1 MYRFSTPSLVAA
13 LALAAI
19 ARIAAAGPPPAP
31 PQFVMTGVADGLPSS
46 TVYRIVQDRA
56 GFLWIGTYDGLAR
69 YDGVSFHVFRND
81 PSEPHSIG
89 SNKITTLL
97 IDSKGT
103 FWCGGEGSGLNRLEP
118 DGEHFTQR
126 RHVPN
131 DLKTL
136 GNDDVWALAEDTN
149 GTIWVGTY
157 LGGLNALQADGSF
170 LHVDHDAEKPESLR
184 SSNIVS
190 LRADKGGRL
199 WIGTDAGLDVREGDG
214 RIVHVAIPP
223 LDQRKGGSVVWAFVP
238 EDDGSMLVGTRKG
251 LFRVGAG
258 LDYLGEVAAD
268 ATPPL
273 SIVSM
278 TRGAGGEIWVGTL
291 NGVVEIDGDRV
302 LRYAGEESVA
312 GTMPS
317 VRVQDIMLDAE
328 GGTWFGLDGAGL
340 AHLPPHWRDFASFRH
355 VPGEAASLSSPRVS
369 AIALD
374 DDNAAWVATANGSLD
389 RIDPVTGTIER
400 RVRGAVDASS
410 FLTAILPE
418 HHGRL
423 WLGDRNGLSL
433 RNLADGSSVAV
444 PVDLTRVDA
453 LPPPGHVTKLVHA
466 SDGDVWAVSLG
477 GGVSL
482 LAAPESGG
490 VPRVLRRYTVT
501 EKTLGDA
508 DINALALDPKGVPWI
523 ATSSGVERLDEA
535 QGAFVSIAGIPHERI
550 DALGF
555 AADGEL
561 WLHRLGA
568 LERYRIDGV
577 TALRSL
583 RFESADD
590 WPTMRAT
597 AMAISADG
605 AVWVTSSRGLWRAD
619 PRTRVIRRFNTS
631 DGLPSQE
638 FLEGALARG
647 SDGTLY
653 AGSEDGVVAFDP
665 AHLHFDTPAPP
676 LQLVGLSVR
685 RGGRVVALD
694 PGAPVELLAD
704 DIDLTI
710 TARALSYA
718 NPGSNRYRFQMAGF
732 DPEWI
737 DSARGERTY
746 SQLPSGSYTLQVRA
760 SNADG
765 AWNALDPIPVT
776 VAPPMWARPSAFVA
790 YALLLIGVA
799 LALLYAYRMRIKRRH
814 ALALAETRR
823 KSAEQLAEAKSNF
836 LATMGHEVR
845 TPMTGVLGMSE
856 LLLSTPLDERQ
867 RGYAKA
873 IHQSGELLLRLV
885 NDSLDI
891 ARIEAGKFA
900 LDDRKLDPAALV
912 REVAAL
918 GHPLAERKG
927 LSIAVDIAPN
937 VPASVWGDEHRIK
950 QILLN
955 LMNNAIK
962 FTERGGI
969 ALALSRV
976 GGEQLRFRVEDTG
989 PGMSEAVRMRLFNR
1003 FEQAEGVTKR
1013 YGGSGLGLSISQH
1026 LAMLM
1031 GGRIAVTSA
1040 LGEGSTFDFDLPIYE
1055 AQPAGAARA
1064 AATPSTAAGGLDILL
1079 VEDEPTVAEVLLGL
1093 LAGMGH
1099 RARHAANGLA
1109 ALVELKDCRFD
1120 IALLDLDLPG
1130 IDGLKLARMIRA
1142 GAVQPDLPMIAVTA
1156 RSIGDEDMQ
1165 IRAAGMDGL
1174 LRKPVT
1180 SALLDAAIGAALASR
1195 ERAA

>member
-1 MYRFSTPSLVAA
+1 MYRFSTLIAAWLLIA
-13 LALAAI
+13 LAGV
-19 ARIAAAGPPPAP
+19 AAAGPPPAP
-31 PQFVMTGVADGLPSS
+31 PQFVTTGVADGLPSS
-46 TVYRIVQDRA
+46 IVYRLAQDRD
-56 GFLWIGTYDGLAR
+56 GFIWIGTNDGLAR
-69 YDGVSFHVFRND
+69 YDGVSFRVFRND
-81 PSEPHSIG
+81 PAEPRSIG
-89 SNKITTLL
+89 GNKVTTLL
-97 IDSKGT
+97 IDGKGQL
-103 FWCGGEGSGLNRLEP
+103 WCGAEGSGLNRLEP
-118 DGEHFTQR
+118 DGEHFAR
-126 RHVPN
+126 WKHVAN
-131 DLKTL
+131 DLATL
-136 GNDDVWALAEDTN
+136 GSDDVWALAEDSN
-149 GTIWVGTY
+149 GTIWAGTY

-199 WIGTDAGLDVREGDG
+199 WVGTDAGLDVREGDG

-238 EDDGSMLVGTRKG
+238 DSDGTMLVGTRKG
-251 LFRVGAG
+251 LFRIGAN
-258 LDYLGEVAAD
+258 LEYLGELGAD

-278 TRGAGGEIWVGTL
+278 ARGGGGEIWIGTL
-291 NGVVEIDGDRV
+291 TGVVELDHGRAQ
-302 LRYAGEESVA
+302 RYAGEESVA
-312 GTMPS
+312 GAMPS
-317 VRVQDIMLDAE
+317 VRVHDILRDGE
-328 GGTWFGLDGAGL
+328 DGTWFGLDGAGL
-340 AHLPPHWRDFASFRH
+340 AHLPPHWRDFATFRH
-355 VPGEAASLSSPRVS
+355 VPGDAASLSSPRVR

-374 DDNAAWVATANGSLD
+374 DDNAAWVATASGALD
-389 RIDPVTGTIER
+389 RIDPASGTIER
-400 RVRGAVDASS
+400 RQHATVDASS

-418 HHGRL
+418 HHNRL

-433 RNLADGSSVAV
+433 RNLADSSSVEV
-444 PVDLTRVDA
+444 PVDLTRTDA
-453 LPPPGHVTKLVHA
+453 LPPPGNVTGLVHA
-466 SDGDVWAVSLG
+466 ADGNVWAVSRG

-482 LAAPESGG
+482 LAPPAPGG
-490 VPRVLRRYTVT
+490 VPRVLRRYTAT
-501 EKTLGDA
+501 DKTIGDA
-508 DINALALDPKGVPWI
+508 DIRSLVLDAHGIPWI
-523 ATSSGVERLDEA
+523 ATASGVERLDEE

-561 WLHRLGA
+561 WVHRVGA
-568 LERYRIDGV
+568 LERYRLDGV
-577 TALRSL
+577 TALRSV
-583 RFESADD
+583 RFESTDGWPAMHAD
-590 WPTMRAT
+590 
-597 AMAISADG
+597 AMSIAADG
-605 AVWVTSSRGLWRAD
+605 AVWITSSRGLWRAD
-619 PRTRVIRRFNTS
+619 PRTRVIRRFDTS

-638 FLEGALARG
+638 FLSGALARG
-647 SDGTLY
+647 SDGTMY

-665 AHLHFDTPAPP
+665 SHLHFDTPAPP
-676 LQLVGLSVR
+676 LQLIGLSVR

-694 PGAPVELLAD
+694 PGAPLDLLAD

-710 TARALSYA
+710 AVRALSYA

-746 SQLPSGSYTLQVRA
+746 SQLPSGTYTLQVRA
-760 SNADG
+760 ANADG
-765 AWNALDPIPVT
+765 AWNALAPISVT
-776 VAPPMWARPSAFVA
+776 VAPPLWARPAAFVA
-790 YALLLIGVA
+790 YALVLVGIA

-836 LATMGHEVR
+836 LATMGHEIR

-856 LLLSTPLDERQ
+856 LLLSTPLDDRQ

-918 GHPLAERKG
+918 VQPLAERKG
-927 LSIAVDIAPN
+927 LTVATEIAPN

-955 LMNNAIK
+955 LMSNAIK
-962 FTERGGI
+962 FTERGGV
-969 ALALSRV
+969 ALALARI
-976 GGEQLRFRVEDTG
+976 GGEQLRFRVDDTG
-989 PGMSEAVRMRLFNR
+989 PGMSEEVRARLFNR
-1003 FEQAEGVTKR
+1003 FEQAEGVTRR

-1031 GGRIAVTSA
+1031 GGRIAVTST

-1055 AQPAGAARA
+1055 AQPASAARA
-1064 AATPSTAAGGLDILL
+1064 AAASRSARAGALDILL
-1079 VEDEPTVAEVLLGL
+1079 VEDDPTVAEVLLGL

-1099 RARHAANGLA
+1099 RAKHAPNGLA
-1109 ALVELKDCRFD
+1109 ALVDLKDTRFD
-1120 IALLDLDLPG
+1120 VALLDLDLPG
-1130 IDGLKLARMIRA
+1130 MDGLKLARMIRA
-1142 GAVQPDLPMIAVTA
+1142 GNVQPDLPMIAVTA
-1156 RSIGDEDMQ
+1156 RSIGDEDTQ
-1165 IRAAGMDGL
+1165 VRAAGMDGL

-1180 SALLDAAIGAALASR
+1180 SALLDTAIGAALLAR